1 MEEEEE
7 GLIAVKLMIASAIS
21 KTNMKFLDKVLK
33 SGFFL
38 VLVVFP
44 KRRQKIQIRKHF
56 YPPLHLLV
64 KLVGRCVNI

>member
-33 SGFFL
+33 SGFFFSL
-38 VLVVFP
+38 SSFSKKKTKNTDKETFLSTLKFMS
-44 KRRQKIQIRKHF
+44 KISRKM
-56 YPPLHLLV
+56 
-64 KLVGRCVNI
+64 C